1 MIFYSFFEIVVKE
14 SAVHRKIG
22 KIYLRHLIKSNKII
36 GDEEASR
43 QEENNDFTDSFT
55 TYGI

>member
-1 MIFYSFFEIVVKE
+1 MIFYTFFEIAVKE

-22 KIYLRHLIKSNKII
+22 KIYLRHFIKSNKII

-43 QEENNDFTDSFT
+43 QEENDDFTNTFT
-55 TYGI
+55 TDGI